1 MNPFVF
7 GAVLAAAAM
16 HAGWNAL
23 VKAQLEPLEAMA
35 TVTIGGAVVAAP
47 ALLALGLPRVAS
59 VPNIAASVTM
69 HFLYY
74 LALVAAYR
82 RGEMSEVYP
91 IARGGGPLVST
102 GAVLLLGE
110 RIAPATL
117 IGIGALAGGVML
129 MALHKG
135 RARSATDRAAIALA
149 LLTGMIIAS
158 YTVIDGFGARRS
170 GNPGGYVAVLCIL
183 DVFPL
188 VLFVLWRRGAPAFR
202 AMRGYLLPGIAGGAL
217 SVAAYGI
224 ALWAMTLAPIPA
236 VAALRETSVLF
247 SSIIAVVFL
256 KERFTPLRGVAV
268 AVIFA
273 GILMI
278 RLG

>member
-1 MNPFVF
+1 
-7 GAVLAAAAM
+7 M

-35 TVTIGGAVVAAP
+35 TVTVGGAVVAAP
-47 ALLALGLPRVAS
+47 ALVVFGLPRAAS
-59 VPNIAASVTM
+59 VPNIAASITV

-82 RGEMSEVYP
+82 RGEMSQVYP
-91 IARGGGPLVST
+91 IARGGGPLFST

-110 RIAPATL
+110 RIAPPTL
-117 IGIGALAGGVML
+117 IGIAILAGGVML
-129 MALHKG
+129 MALHKE
-135 RARSATDRAAIALA
+135 RARSRTDLTAIAFA

-170 GNPGGYVAVLCIL
+170 GNPGGYVAILCFL
-183 DVFPL
+183 DAFPL
-188 VLFVLWRRGAPAFR
+188 ALFVLWRRGTRAFR
-202 AMRGYLLPGIAGGAL
+202 AMRAYLLPGIAGGAL
-217 SVAAYGI
+217 SVGAYGI

-256 KERFTPLRGVAV
+256 KERFVPIRGVAV
-268 AVIFA
+268 VVIFA